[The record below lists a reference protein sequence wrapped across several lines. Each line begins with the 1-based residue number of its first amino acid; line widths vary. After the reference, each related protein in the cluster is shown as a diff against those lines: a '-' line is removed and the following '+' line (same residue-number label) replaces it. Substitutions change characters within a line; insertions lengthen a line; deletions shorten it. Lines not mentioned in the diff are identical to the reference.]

1 MFLGRLPI
9 KEHLKTSCKEQATFV
24 TIFFQE
30 FILLFFTS
38 EIELIAFLISES
50 IPKIS
55 TVFVLNSMIISI
67 QLFFQSAVVLITL
80 QLADWLSIKLLHYR
94 TKRNKLFRRSHFIT
108 YFIQTIHIQSYLK
121 LGNLLQTYEKK
132 SRLTAYVVTKHA
144 IMSPKYTNY
153 ILFLQKM
160 HCIFAFQTL

>member
-1 MFLGRLPI
+1 MWMNSLLHQILEALNILKRDYPFPKILNENLYQTKILKFGNTFQFYKMFLGRLPI

-55 TVFVLNSMIISI
+55 TVFVLYSMIISI
-67 QLFFQSAVVLITL
+67 QLFFQSAVVLIAF

-94 TKRNKLFRRSHFIT
+94 TKRNKLFR
-108 YFIQTIHIQSYLK
+108 
-121 LGNLLQTYEKK
+121 
-132 SRLTAYVVTKHA
+132 
-144 IMSPKYTNY
+144 
-153 ILFLQKM
+153 
-160 HCIFAFQTL
+160 